1 MPMGSCYNLRKYLSD
16 YLENKLEPEL
26 QAQVE
31 EHLKS
36 CQECMRSVENMK
48 LLQKKLSKLRKHQCS
63 QDFTQKLH
71 QRIQAPQP
79 AFSLHFPLRR
89 FSYAFGIVLVVFLSV
104 YTMQW
109 FNNQPEEDVVPP
121 SSVIEPASQEE
132 VPVINAS
139 SQQDVEIRTKESLVN
154 QDDSSKTRK
163 NSNDRIKHVDGN
175 K

>member
-1 MPMGSCYNLRKYLSD
+1 MPMRSCYNLRKYLSD

-26 QAQVE
+26 QAKVE
-31 EHLKS
+31 FHLQS
-36 CQECMRSVENMK
+36 CPECKRSVENLK
-48 LLQKKLSKLRKHQCS
+48 LLQKQLSKLRKHQCS

-79 AFSLHFPLRR
+79 SFSLHVPLRR
-89 FSYAFGIVLVVFLSV
+89 FSYAFGIVLIVFLSV

-109 FNNQPEEDVVPP
+109 FYSQPKEDVITP
-121 SSVIEPASQEE
+121 SSIIEPAGQEE
-132 VPVINAS
+132 VPIINTG
-139 SQQDVEIRTKESLVN
+139 SQQDVEIKTKESLAN

-163 NSNDRIKHVDGN
+163 NSDDRIKHVDGN